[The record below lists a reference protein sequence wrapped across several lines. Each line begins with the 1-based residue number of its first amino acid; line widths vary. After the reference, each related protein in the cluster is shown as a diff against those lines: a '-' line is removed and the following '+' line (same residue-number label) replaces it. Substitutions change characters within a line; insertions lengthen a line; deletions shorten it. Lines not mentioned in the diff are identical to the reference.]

1 MYACA
6 HKFMSGCMHYCTLSA
21 QRYGNL
27 YLLTDVW
34 ICLYALVWVCNVM
47 CMVCVYVC
55 VCVCVLKERKRIH
68 TLVHP
73 VAEQSV
79 KGSLLSAT
87 HYLVALK
94 LV

>member
-1 MYACA
+1 
-6 HKFMSGCMHYCTLSA
+6 MSICFSLGLQC
-21 QRYGNL
+21 QVYG
-27 YLLTDVW
+27 
-34 ICLYALVWVCNVM
+34 
-47 CMVCVYVC
+47 VCVCVC

-94 LV
+94 LI